1 MELCFKKNVS
11 LPCEKDLRTVS
22 IFAFTRS
29 KSPPSTLDHDLLV
42 GFQSSRLSSLT
53 LDLAYFL
60 KINIS
65 KNLTFILSFPYPLG
79 TLASFHFWPGL
90 VFLTPLHWFPS
101 LPAAPPFTSPGTQPS
116 WPGAQES
123 INTSSMAMGT
133 VFRQTN
139 CSLCL
144 LGTWGQQ
151 LKHSHNSI
159 PKTGDCYL
167 DAQGNPS
174 QDIII

>member
-1 MELCFKKNVS
+1 MFHCHVKKTYERSVYLPSPDLNPHHPRSIMTFWWAFKAPGFPP
-11 LPCEKDLRTVS
+11 LPWIWHTS
-22 IFAFTRS
+22 S
-29 KSPPSTLDHDLLV
+29 K
-42 GFQSSRLSSLT
+42 LT
-53 LDLAYFL
+53 FL
-60 KINIS
+60 

-79 TLASFHFWPGL
+79 TLASFRFWPGL

-167 DAQGNPS
+167 DAQGDPS